1 MYRNYFGLKLK
12 PFSITP
18 DPRFLYMSPGH
29 KEALAHLL
37 YGLKEASGFVV
48 ITGEVGTGKT
58 TILNAFLLKLP
69 PRMPKVVV
77 KNPHL
82 KPENLYYLLG
92 ESIGVPEE
100 KRSRDYI
107 NLFEDRLKEIG
118 GAVLIV
124 DESQGLSLEMLEEIR
139 LLSNLETTNEKL
151 VQIMLLGQQELN
163 EKLRS
168 PQLRQLKQ
176 RIGIKYHIPPL
187 DSNETKDY
195 IDHRLRVAGYEPRE
209 KPLFTVSAHSEIY
222 RYTKGFPRLINIVCD
237 SVLIAAYTENHKQVT
252 AQMVRKVVSE
262 LESTYSPKT
271 GGKHSPVLKSQRQGT
286 GREWLVRAGYF
297 GILLLAV
304 AGGVW
309 FFFPDADERSP
320 SAVGIDTPDRP
331 VPGKVE
337 VTEQRETAPP
347 QKEQAAPQESP
358 AAPVESPAPEEKDL
372 KGERAAAI
380 QKPVGKAVQ
389 EKVVLKDEED
399 QGRHMI
405 PPTLMEPG
413 MPQGTVVVVVP
424 GDTIA
429 QLAADYYGRFDSEI
443 LRAVKQAN
451 PDLRN
456 VDLIYEGQKIFLP
469 QVNIAPQVIYS
480 VSVASYHSMNEAKAV
495 FLDLIGKGYQ
505 ATIYPYLDDNKNT
518 WYRITIGTFTA
529 RQDAIDYSKELLDK
543 GFFYAKPVKVSTEE

>member
-1 MYRNYFGLKLK
+1 MYREFFGLQLK

-37 YGLKEASGFVV
+37 YGLKESSGFVV

-69 PRMPKVVV
+69 PRVPKVVV

-82 KPENLYYLLG
+82 RPENLYYLLG
-92 ESIGVPEE
+92 EAIGIPEE
-100 KRSRDYI
+100 KRSRDHI
-107 NLFEDRLKEIG
+107 NVFEDRLKATG

-139 LLSNLETTNEKL
+139 LLSNLETINEKL

-187 DSNETKDY
+187 DSNETRDY

-209 KPLFTVSAHSEIY
+209 RPLFTVSALSEVY

-237 SVLIAAYTENHKQVT
+237 SVLIAAYTENQKQIT
-252 AQMVRKVVSE
+252 AQMVRKIVSE

-271 GGKHSPVLKSQRQGT
+271 GGRHPQILNPRKSEEARV
-286 GREWLVRAGYF
+286 WFARAVC
-297 GILLLAV
+297 LLLLILAS
-304 AGGVW
+304 AAAVW
-309 FFFPDADERSP
+309 FFYPAGRQQGPSDVSMSSSPQPASGTVDVAAERKP
-320 SAVGIDTPDRP
+320 EPPAPAVP
-331 VPGKVE
+331 VKPRTSENE
-337 VTEQRETAPP
+337 VSHAGARNALRIPE
-347 QKEQAAPQESP
+347 KE
-358 AAPVESPAPEEKDL
+358 PAPEQVIL
-372 KGERAAAI
+372 R
-380 QKPVGKAVQ
+380 
-389 EKVVLKDEED
+389 DEEGA
-399 QGRHMI
+399 GRKSAS
-405 PPTLMEPG
+405 PPPVEPVR
-413 MPQGTVVVVVP
+413 PQGTVVTVVS
-424 GDTIA
+424 GDTVA

-469 QVNIAPQVIYS
+469 QVNIAPQVLYS
-480 VSVASYHSMNEAKAV
+480 VSVASYHSMNEAKTV
-495 FLDLIGKGYQ
+495 FLDLVGKGYQ
-505 ATIYPYLDDNKNT
+505 ATIYPYLDDNGNT

-529 RQDAIDYSKELLDK
+529 RQDAINYSRELLDK

>member
-1 MYRNYFGLKLK
+1 MYRKYFGLKLK

-82 KPENLYYLLG
+82 RPENLYYLLG
-92 ESIGVPEE
+92 EAIGVPEE
-100 KRSRDYI
+100 RRSRDYI
-107 NLFEDRLKEIG
+107 QIFEDRLKEIG

-209 KPLFTVSAHSEIY
+209 KPLFTVSALSEIY

-237 SVLIAAYTENHKQVT
+237 SVLIAAYTENHKQIT

-271 GGKHSPVLKSQRQGT
+271 GGKHSPVLKPQRQGPE
-286 GREWLVRAGYF
+286 RVWLVRAAYL
-297 GILLLAV
+297 GILILAI

-309 FFFPDADERSP
+309 FIFPGEEERRP
-320 SAVGIDTPDRP
+320 SAIGLESPDLQAS
-331 VPGKVE
+331 GKAE
-337 VTEQRETAPP
+337 VTGQREATT
-347 QKEQAAPQESP
+347 PQEAP
-358 AAPVESPAPEEKDL
+358 AAPVEPPAPEEKAVRE
-372 KGERAAAI
+372 ERDAAM
-380 QKPVGKAVQ
+380 QKPVEKIVQ
-389 EKVVLKDEED
+389 EKMVLKDEED
-399 QGRHMI
+399 PGRHVI
-405 PPTLMEPG
+405 PPPLMEPER
-413 MPQGTVVVVVP
+413 PQGTVVVVVP
-424 GDTIA
+424 GDTVA

-451 PDLRN
+451 PDIRN

-505 ATIYPYLDDNKNT
+505 ATIYPYLDDNRNT
-518 WYRITIGTFTA
+518 WYRITIGTFMA
-529 RQDAIDYSKELLDK
+529 RQDAIDYSRELLDK

>member
-82 KPENLYYLLG
+82 RPENLYYLLG
-92 ESIGVPEE
+92 EAIGVPEE

-107 NLFEDRLKEIG
+107 HMFEDRLKEIG

-124 DESQGLSLEMLEEIR
+124 DESQGLSLEMLEEVR

-209 KPLFTVSAHSEIY
+209 KPLFTVSAHSEVY

-237 SVLIAAYTENHKQVT
+237 SVLIAAYTENHKQIT
-252 AQMVRKVVSE
+252 AQMVRKAVSE
-262 LESTYSPKT
+262 LESTYSPKA
-271 GGKHSPVLKSQRQGT
+271 GGKHSPVLKPQRQGL
-286 GREWLVRAGYF
+286 GREWLVRAAYL
-297 GILLLAV
+297 GILVLAV
-304 AGGVW
+304 AAGVW
-309 FFFPDADERSP
+309 FFFPGPDEGP
-320 SAVGIDTPDRP
+320 SSTVGLDTPDRP
-331 VPGKVE
+331 VAGKAK
-337 VTEQRETAPP
+337 VTGQHEAVLPP
-347 QKEQAAPQESP
+347 D
-358 AAPVESPAPEEKDL
+358 APVEPPVPEEKAIR
-372 KGERAAAI
+372 GERAAAI
-380 QKPVGKAVQ
+380 EKPVGKVVQ
-389 EKVVLKDEED
+389 EKAVLKDKED
-399 QGRHMI
+399 PGRHVI
-405 PPTLMEPG
+405 PPPLMEPE

-429 QLAADYYGRFDSEI
+429 QIAADYYGRFDSEI

-469 QVNIAPQVIYS
+469 QVNIAHQVIYS

-505 ATIYPYLDDNKNT
+505 ATIYPYLDDNTNT
-518 WYRITIGTFTA
+518 WYRITIGTFMA

>member
-1 MYRNYFGLKLK
+1 M
-12 PFSITP
+12 
-18 DPRFLYMSPGH
+18 
-29 KEALAHLL
+29 
-37 YGLKEASGFVV
+37 
-48 ITGEVGTGKT
+48 
-58 TILNAFLLKLP
+58 
-69 PRMPKVVV
+69 
-77 KNPHL
+77 
-82 KPENLYYLLG
+82 
-92 ESIGVPEE
+92 
-100 KRSRDYI
+100 
-107 NLFEDRLKEIG
+107 
-118 GAVLIV
+118 
-124 DESQGLSLEMLEEIR
+124 
-139 LLSNLETTNEKL
+139 
-151 VQIMLLGQQELN
+151 
-163 EKLRS
+163 
-168 PQLRQLKQ
+168 
-176 RIGIKYHIPPL
+176 
-187 DSNETKDY
+187 
-195 IDHRLRVAGYEPRE
+195 
-209 KPLFTVSAHSEIY
+209 
-222 RYTKGFPRLINIVCD
+222 
-237 SVLIAAYTENHKQVT
+237 
-252 AQMVRKVVSE
+252 
-262 LESTYSPKT
+262 
-271 GGKHSPVLKSQRQGT
+271 
-286 GREWLVRAGYF
+286 
-297 GILLLAV
+297 
-304 AGGVW
+304 
-309 FFFPDADERSP
+309 
-320 SAVGIDTPDRP
+320 
-331 VPGKVE
+331 PGKVE
-337 VTEQRETAPP
+337 VTKQRETAPP
-347 QKEQAAPQESP
+347 QKEQAAPQETP

-380 QKPVGKAVQ
+380 QKPVEKAVQ

-405 PPTLMEPG
+405 PPTLMGPG

>member
-1 MYRNYFGLKLK
+1 MYREFFGLQLK

-82 KPENLYYLLG
+82 RPENLYYLLG
-92 ESIGVPEE
+92 EAIGIPEE

-107 NLFEDRLKEIG
+107 QTFEDRLKATG

-124 DESQGLSLEMLEEIR
+124 DESQGLSLDMLEEIR

-187 DSNETKDY
+187 DSNETRDY

-209 KPLFTVSAHSEIY
+209 KPLFTVSALSEVY

-237 SVLIAAYTENHKQVT
+237 SVLIAAYTENQKQIT
-252 AQMVRKVVSE
+252 AQMVRKIVSE
-262 LESTYSPKT
+262 LENTYSPKT
-271 GGKHSPVLKSQRQGT
+271 VGKRPQFLNNQTQGQPGVWVART
-286 GREWLVRAGYF
+286 AY
-297 GILLLAV
+297 LLLLILAS
-304 AGGVW
+304 AAAFW
-309 FFFPDADERSP
+309 FFFPDTEERHSVTLSRNSAEQPDSP
-320 SAVGIDTPDRP
+320 VTDVAAQRRTEPEPEVPAIPVRP
-331 VPGKVE
+331 RGK
-337 VTEQRETAPP
+337 
-347 QKEQAAPQESP
+347 ESGDS
-358 AAPVESPAPEEKDL
+358 PVEELAERREPVEK
-372 KGERAAAI
+372 AI
-380 QKPVGKAVQ
+380 QKQVMLKVEDGAGKKPAVPSPVEAA
-389 EKVVLKDEED
+389 
-399 QGRHMI
+399 R
-405 PPTLMEPG
+405 
-413 MPQGTVVVVVP
+413 PQGTVVTVVL
-424 GDTIA
+424 GDTVA

-443 LRAVKQAN
+443 LQAVKQAN

-456 VDLIYEGQKIFLP
+456 VDLIYEGQQIFLP
-469 QVNIAPQVIYS
+469 QVNIAPQVLYS
-480 VSVASYHSMNEAKAV
+480 VSVASYHSMKEAKAI
-495 FLDLIGKGYQ
+495 FLDLVGKGYQ
-505 ATIYPYLDDNKNT
+505 ATIYPYLDDNRST

-529 RQDAIDYSKELLDK
+529 RQDAINYSRELLDK